1 MDNKDLSKNVSLE
14 GRQEGEKFAHVKDTL
29 YLCIRFKGR
38 RTIVRSAPN
47 ERSMTHEPRG
57 LLTNPIINLFARP
70 AGTLA

>member
-1 MDNKDLSKNVSLE
+1 MDYKTLTKNVSLKV
-14 GRQEGEKFAHVKDTL
+14 RQEGENFAHVKDTL
-29 YLCIRFKGR
+29 YLCIRFEGR

-47 ERSMTHEPRG
+47 ERSMTHEHRG